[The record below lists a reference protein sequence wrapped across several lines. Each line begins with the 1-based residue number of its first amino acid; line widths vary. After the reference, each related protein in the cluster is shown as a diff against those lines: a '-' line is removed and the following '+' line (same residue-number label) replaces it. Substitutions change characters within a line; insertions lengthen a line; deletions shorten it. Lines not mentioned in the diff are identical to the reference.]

1 MDFDHCQFLVIV
13 QLVSTQAPKS
23 RLNNSLTTL
32 RAICPL
38 YSSSKNEAFQS
49 NSPKN
54 RHMAVKTRIMNKSC
68 LSF

>member
-32 RAICPL
+32 RAIYPL
-38 YSSSKNEAFQS
+38 FRLSKNEAFQS

>member
-1 MDFDHCQFLVIV
+1 MDFDHCQFLVSV

-32 RAICPL
+32 RATCPL

-54 RHMAVKTRIMNKSC
+54 RPYGC
-68 LSF
+68 

>member
-1 MDFDHCQFLVIV
+1 MDFDHCQFLVSV

-23 RLNNSLTTL
+23 RLNNSL
-32 RAICPL
+32 RATCPL

>member
-1 MDFDHCQFLVIV
+1 MDFDHCQFFGSV

-32 RAICPL
+32 RAICPMFRL
-38 YSSSKNEAFQS
+38 SKNEAFQS

-54 RHMAVKTRIMNKSC
+54 RPYGC
-68 LSF
+68 